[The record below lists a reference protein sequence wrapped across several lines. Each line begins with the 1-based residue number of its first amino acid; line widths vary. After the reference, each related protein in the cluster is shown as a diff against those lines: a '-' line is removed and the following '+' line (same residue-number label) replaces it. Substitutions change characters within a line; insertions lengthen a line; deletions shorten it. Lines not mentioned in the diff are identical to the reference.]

1 MRPFECVFFCFFFFL
16 PPDGQKF
23 NLRQEIAKHYRVSS
37 PNNNPWR
44 GACWSEEG
52 GGGGRLQN
60 FLIFLKRKASTLPS
74 HAIQQFAL
82 FHLTQASFAVIY
94 LSKMSNAFDIFFL
107 TIEIPLFAVTSKSN
121 KTKYFQSFFFFSFF
135 WIPYNG
141 IWVKI
146 IYLLVF

>member
-1 MRPFECVFFCFFFFL
+1 MSH
-16 PPDGQKF
+16 
-23 NLRQEIAKHYRVSS
+23 LRTIIHDVVRVDLKK
-37 PNNNPWR
+37 
-44 GACWSEEG
+44 EE
-52 GGGGRLQN
+52 GGGRLQI

-121 KTKYFQSFFFFSFF
+121 KTKYFQSFFFFPFFEFLTMEFGLKLFTYSYFNSKSKFSFCS
-135 WIPYNG
+135 
-141 IWVKI
+141 VKI
-146 IYLLVF
+146 VDYLTVLLL

>member
-1 MRPFECVFFCFFFFL
+1 MENISSIVVTHFCHEQHRYVLLILRRDEPNRVRPFECVFFCFFFFL

-94 LSKMSNAFDIFFL
+94 LSKMSNAFDIFF
-107 TIEIPLFAVTSKSN
+107 
-121 KTKYFQSFFFFSFF
+121 
-135 WIPYNG
+135 
-141 IWVKI
+141 
-146 IYLLVF
+146 